1 MIIFSPGW
9 PQRQQNGHFTY
20 TNFNIIGQ
28 IPLDLGGGGQTFTKE
43 CAGTVKKKIPPA
55 GSCDFTPLNRGAS
68 LRPKWE

>member
-28 IPLDLGGGGQTFTKE
+28 IPLDLGVEVRLLRKSVQGHCQ
-43 CAGTVKKKIPPA
+43 KKNPPC
-55 GSCDFTPLNRGAS
+55 GELRFYPLNRGAS
-68 LRPKWE
+68 LCSEWE